1 MKQRKVHNIKLGL
14 FITLGIV
21 FFAFVVYF
29 LGKERNLFGSTMK
42 VYAVFS
48 DVKGLQVGN
57 NVRFSGINIGT
68 ISDIEILT
76 DTTVKVELSIDSDL
90 QQFIKETSQASIGTE
105 GLMGNKLVL
114 ISPGKN
120 ISEAIKPGEVL
131 PTTQSVELNDI
142 FNEVENAA
150 KNISDLSEGLYQ
162 ITKKINRGDG
172 MFGTLFND
180 TIIAEELRSV
190 IRDANVAMNDF
201 NRITEKI
208 NTGEGDLGRL
218 VNDTT
223 ITAEIVKTTDNINDI
238 TVKLESVSAKLNTI
252 AEMAAS
258 GDGTVHKLLADST
271 FADSISVTLNNLN
284 KGIVE
289 ITETSEEIKKSWL
302 INLFK

>member
-1 MKQRKVHNIKLGL
+1 MKKRKVHNIKLGL

-68 ISDIEILT
+68 ISDIKILT

-90 QQFIKETSQASIGTE
+90 QQFIKETSEASIGTE

-120 ISEAIKPGEVL
+120 DSNPIEPGEAL

-180 TIIAEELRSV
+180 TIIAEELRMV
-190 IRDANVAMNDF
+190 IKDANVAMEDF
-201 NRITEKI
+201 NGITNKI

-238 TVKLESVSAKLNTI
+238 TEKLESVSVKLNTI

-258 GDGTVHKLLADST
+258 GDGTIHKMLADSS

>member
-1 MKQRKVHNIKLGL
+1 MEKRKVNNIKLGL
-14 FITLGIV
+14 FIALGIV

-57 NVRFSGINIGT
+57 NVRFSGINIGV
-68 ISDIEILT
+68 ISDIEIIT
-76 DTTVKVELSIDSDL
+76 DTTVRVELSINNDL
-90 QQFIKETSQASIGTE
+90 QQFIKETSHASIGTE

-114 ISPGKN
+114 IAPGKN
-120 ISEAIKPGEVL
+120 TSRTIEPGEEL
-131 PTTQSVELNDI
+131 PTIKSIELNDI

-150 KNISDLSEGLYQ
+150 SNISDLSEGLYQ
-162 ITKKINRGDG
+162 ITEKINRGDG

-180 TIIAEELRSV
+180 TIIAEQLRGV
-190 IRDANVAMNDF
+190 ITDANVAMNDF
-201 NRITEKI
+201 NRITKKI
-208 NTGEGDLGRL
+208 NSGEGDLGRL

-223 ITAEIVKTTDNINDI
+223 IVSEITKTTDNINNI
-238 TVKLESVSAKLNTI
+238 TIKLESVSTKLNTI

-258 GDGTVHKLLADST
+258 GGGTINKMLSDRE
-271 FADSISVTLNNLN
+271 FADSLSVTLNNLN